1 MVKAVDLK
9 STTFAFVGSNP
20 TAVVF
25 KFFFTACTRAMP
37 GRERVTFS
45 ADPCDRSAPDALH
58 QVLVSNAPMPISNF
72 LLIYSTCKC

>member
-25 KFFFTACTRAMP
+25 SAQCMQISTVYRTSP
-37 GRERVTFS
+37 DTLNVYVTSRFIGFIVVFNQFIINY
-45 ADPCDRSAPDALH
+45 L
-58 QVLVSNAPMPISNF
+58 
-72 LLIYSTCKC
+72 